1 MSQTATIVQPTK
13 ANIGI
18 FTNPKH
24 DLWISEAEPTVER
37 VLKADDLKHGEVTI
51 AIKSTG
57 ICGSDVHFW
66 HAGCIGPMIVEG
78 DHILGHESAGQII
91 AVHPSVTHL
100 KVGDRVAVEPNVI
113 CNECEPCLTGRY
125 NGCEKVE
132 FLSTPPVPGLLRR
145 YVNHPSVW
153 CHKIGNMSYEDGAM
167 LEPLSVA
174 LAGMQRSGIKLGD
187 PVLVCGAGPIG
198 LITLLCC
205 KAAGA
210 CPLVI
215 TDIDEGRLKFAKEL
229 CPSVITHKVERMSA
243 EDAAKAIVASFGG
256 IEPAVVMEC
265 TGVESSIASAIWA
278 AKFGGKVFVIGVGKN
293 EMNFPFM
300 RCSTRE
306 IDLVFQYRYSN
317 TWPRAIRLLENKVID
332 LSKLVTHR
340 FKLEEALEAFATA
353 ADPKTGAIKTGAWGR
368 IAARRFESTAAKA
381 AESGKEGAF
390 KAAEATK
397 QGTSKAAEATK
408 QTTSNAAQAT
418 KQSTANAAEA
428 TKQGTAKAAEATKET
443 ASKAAEATKEGASKA
458 AEATKEAAPKA
469 AEATKQG
476 AAKATEATKEGASKA
491 AEATKTAAE
500 KASETA
506 KEGISKASA
515 SAAEYASKAQEGL
528 SKVTSSAG
536 PAIAGAAKGAAE
548 SLSKVGGRTAK
559 VVGFVEK
566 QVPTVIYYSKVAAEV
581 GKIVFRGQ
589 KMSPPSVETFQTYF
603 QNVWK
608 NPTSLLQSATQS
620 ASQIA
625 SKTAQQPGSII
636 SRVQNISRAQL
647 ITGGVIAA
655 ECLGFFT
662 VGEMIGRFKIVGY
675 HGENGAAHH

>member
-1 MSQTATIVQPTK
+1 MTQTATIVKPTK

-24 DLWISEAEPTVER
+24 DLWISEAEPTVES
-37 VLKADDLKHGEVTI
+37 VQKGDDLKPGEVTI
-51 AIKSTG
+51 SVKSTG

-100 KVGDRVAVEPNVI
+100 KVGDRVAIEPNVI
-113 CNECEPCLTGRY
+113 CNACEPCLTGRY

-145 YVNHPSVW
+145 YVNHPAIW

-215 TDIDEGRLKFAKEL
+215 TDIDEGRLKFAKEV
-229 CPSVITHKVERMSA
+229 CPSAITHKVERMSA
-243 EDAAKAIVASFGG
+243 EDSAKAIVASFGG
-256 IEPAVVMEC
+256 IEPAVAMEC

-278 AKFGGKVFVIGVGKN
+278 TKFGGKVFVIGVGKN
-293 EMNFPFM
+293 ELNFPFM

-306 IDLVFQYRYSN
+306 IDLVFQYRYCN
-317 TWPRAIRLLENKVID
+317 TWPRAIRLLENGVID

-340 FKLEEALEAFATA
+340 FKLEDALEAFKVA
-353 ADPKTGAIKTGAWGR
+353 ADPKTGAIK
-368 IAARRFESTAAKA
+368 STAAKA
-381 AESGKEGAF
+381 AETAKEGA
-390 KAAEATK
+390 
-397 QGTSKAAEATK
+397 
-408 QTTSNAAQAT
+408 
-418 KQSTANAAEA
+418 
-428 TKQGTAKAAEATKET
+428 KE
-443 ASKAAEATKEGASKA
+443 
-458 AEATKEAAPKA
+458 
-469 AEATKQG
+469 G
-476 AAKATEATKEGASKA
+476 AAKASSTASQASSSASASASQASASAKA
-491 AEATKTAAE
+491 AA
-500 KASETA
+500 
-506 KEGISKASA
+506 SKASA
-515 SAAEYASKAQEGL
+515 TASEYASKAQEGL

-536 PAIAGAAKGAAE
+536 PVIAGAAKGAAA
-548 SLSKVGGRTAK
+548 SLSKVGGRTAR
-559 VVGFVEK
+559 VVAFVEN
-566 QVPTVIYYSKVAAEV
+566 QIPTVIYYSKVGAEV
-581 GKIVFRGQ
+581 AKIVFRGQ
-589 KMSPPSVETFQTYF
+589 KMSPPSVETFQSYF

-608 NPTSLLQSATQS
+608 NPMSLLQSA
-620 ASQIA
+620 A
-625 SKTAQQPGSII
+625 KTAQQPGSILQ
-636 SRVQNISRAQL
+636 RVQNLNRAQL
-647 ITGGVIAA
+647 VAGGVVAA

-662 VGEMIGRFKIVGY
+662 VGEMIGRFKIIGY
-675 HGENGAAHH
+675 HGENPSVHH